1 MINAPF
7 SCCSRVA
14 IFENCSESSSTN
26 VPAALTAIAAAVVAA
41 VALIH
46 ITFSKAICVFN
57 AYSCF
62 VGGCVFF

>member
-7 SCCSRVA
+7 SCWSLVA
-14 IFENCSESSSTN
+14 IFENCSGSSSTS

-41 VALIH
+41 VALIL
-46 ITFSKAICVFN
+46 ITFPKAICVFN
-57 AYSCF
+57 AYCCF